1 MAKEPRILA
10 GETAAI
16 TGAARGIG
24 RATAEALLAQGMKVA
39 IGDVDYEAAAKTA
52 SELGASTIAL
62 PLDVTERSA
71 FSEFLDGAEQ
81 QLGPI
86 DVLVNNAGI
95 MQIGRFIDEDDLTA
109 RRMIDINLHGVILGM
124 KLALERMIPRNRGH
138 IINIS
143 SQAGKY
149 GAPGG
154 ATYSATKHAVVGLTE
169 AVRGE
174 LRLMGAQIDLS
185 YVMPF
190 AVKTELGA
198 GLGDARGMKHLEPR
212 EVADRIVEALQ
223 YRIVEVWVPK
233 SASRNQV
240 LSAVLPRSI
249 SEGFARALKADKVL
263 AGADFESRR
272 NYELRASR
280 SEPGLEGP
288 PPQPQIGGSA
298 TAAPPAPV
306 ASGTG
311 PYEAAVEVE
320 AEQPGLAGPG
330 GPVEQPPVGGG

>member
-24 RATAEALLAQGMKVA
+24 RATAEAFLAQGMKVA
-39 IGDVDYEAAAKTA
+39 IGDVDHAAATATA
-52 SELGASTIAL
+52 SELGPSTVAL
-62 PLDVTERSA
+62 PLDVTQRDSFA
-71 FSEFLDGAEQ
+71 AFLDGAEA

-124 KLALERMIPRNRGH
+124 KLALERMIPRDRGH
-138 IINIS
+138 IVNIS

-154 ATYSATKHAVVGLTE
+154 ATYSGTKHAVVGLTE

-174 LRLMGAQIDLS
+174 MRLMGAHIDFS

-198 GLGDARGMKHLEPR
+198 GLGDARGMHHLEPR
-212 EVADRIVEALQ
+212 EVAEAIVAALQ
-223 YRIVEVWVPK
+223 HGIVEVWVPR
-233 SASRNQV
+233 SARRTNM
-240 LSAVLPRSI
+240 LAAVLPRSL
-249 SEGFARALKADKVL
+249 SEGFARAIKADRVL
-263 AGADFESRR
+263 AGADLDSRR

-288 PPQPQIGGSA
+288 PPQPQIIP
-298 TAAPPAPV
+298 APP
-306 ASGTG
+306 
-311 PYEAAVEVE
+311 
-320 AEQPGLAGPG
+320 PG
-330 GPVEQPPVGGG
+330 GAPSPPESPLAPSQAAEDPGEANVD